1 MRIYAVTRR
10 NRRATKSGKFPPK
23 NPARL
28 SRSGLTAHDH
38 SPSSL
43 IARAGTPRQLP
54 PSLIARAGTSRRL
67 TPHRI
72 QPQQQQEPFRLP
84 EKAASKDAPTVASH
98 RERNNPHPIPFRRR
112 NWAPSPL
119 QSRGSKAGP
128 PRVST
133 ATLGQQSQGQL
144 WASPYMAE
152 ARASD
157 RSGCPKSCPR
167 SAGRSPNGIPP

>member
-67 TPHRI
+67 TPRRV
-72 QPQQQQEPFRLP
+72 QPQQQQAPFRLP
-84 EKAASKDAPTVASH
+84 EKAASKDAPAVISR
-98 RERNNPHPIPFRRR
+98 RERNNPPDSFQAKELGTEPATVQGFEGWALRGFDSRPRATESGATTGEPIRGRGPSKR
-112 NWAPSPL
+112 NAWDAL
-119 QSRGSKAGP
+119 CLVR
-128 PRVST
+128 
-133 ATLGQQSQGQL
+133 
-144 WASPYMAE
+144 
-152 ARASD
+152 D
-157 RSGCPKSCPR
+157 R
-167 SAGRSPNGIPP
+167 